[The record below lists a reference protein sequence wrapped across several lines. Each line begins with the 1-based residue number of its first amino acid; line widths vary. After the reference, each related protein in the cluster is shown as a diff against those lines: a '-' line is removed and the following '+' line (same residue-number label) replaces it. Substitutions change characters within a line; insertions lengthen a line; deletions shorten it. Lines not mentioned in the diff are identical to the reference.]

1 MAKRRRVRTDGRP
14 RLEFSDKQGV
24 WLIRF
29 NERVTGADGKETTRS
44 KRRSTGTADKVE
56 AETAFAKWKAAR
68 GRPPS
73 NVTVEKIL
81 DAYVKLKK
89 DDGKSTVALESAL
102 VPIRPH
108 FGKLAPEEITP
119 AVVREYTRDR
129 RQAKKRRGAR
139 GGGTVEGEGTVSDR
153 AISVELAYLRAAL
166 KWAESEKW
174 MAAAPFIK
182 LPPGAGVNV
191 RTRALT
197 REEVRKLIDATKH
210 PDTAP
215 HIRTFVLL
223 ALSTAQR
230 GIAVRN
236 LQWSQVDFDRNTIWF
251 SKTGGSNNKRRADV
265 PMVPPLRA
273 HLEEIRKLAR
283 TDYVIEYRDKQVQD
297 LKTGFAA
304 LVKRA
309 GLKDVHI
316 HDLRRTAATLALQA
330 GRSFSEVAAMLKQN
344 VEVTQAH
351 YAHASPG
358 YLLAVAEA
366 IMGDEAEL
374 VAPVAVI
381 SGPDDGGALVPHEPT
396 CAPTGQITDASAA
409 PKPGKN
415 PR

>member
-1 MAKRRRVRTDGRP
+1 MAKRRSVRTDGRP
-14 RLEFSDKQGV
+14 RLEYSREREV
-24 WLIRF
+24 WEIKF
-29 NERVTGADGKETTRS
+29 NVRIAGADGKDKTRS
-44 KRRSTGTADKVE
+44 KRLSTGTADKVK

-68 GRPPS
+68 SRAPS
-73 NVTVEKIL
+73 NITVEKIL
-81 DAYVKLKK
+81 DAYVQVKQE
-89 DDGKSTVALESAL
+89 DGKDTEALESAL

-129 RQAKKRRGAR
+129 RKAKKRRGVR
-139 GGGTVEGEGTVSDR
+139 GGGTVEGKGTVSDR

-166 KWAESEKW
+166 KWGAAEKW
-174 MAAAPFIK
+174 YEEAPFIK

-191 RTRALT
+191 RTRSLT
-197 REEVRKLIDATKH
+197 RDEVRQLLDATKH

-230 GIAVRN
+230 GVAIRN
-236 LQWSQVDFDRNTIWF
+236 LKWSQVDFDGNTIWF
-251 SKTGGSNNKRRADV
+251 SKTGGSNNKRRANV
-265 PMVPPLRA
+265 PMVPPLRER
-273 HLEEIRKLAR
+273 LEEIQKVAR
-283 TDYVIEYRDKQVQD
+283 TPYVIEYRDKKVDD

-309 GLKDVHI
+309 GLEDVHI

-358 YLLAVAEA
+358 YLLAVAQS
-366 IMGDEAEL
+366 IMGEEAEL
-374 VAPVAVI
+374 VTPVASI
-381 SGPDDGGALVPHEPT
+381 PAPLHDG
-396 CAPTGQITDASAA
+396 D
-409 PKPGKN
+409 
-415 PR
+415 